1 MPTIYSEEFKASAL
15 ELLEQGTTQVQV
27 CKDLGMSKSAL
38 QSWVNEARL
47 DQRGF
52 EPAEGTEG
60 KAEQARM
67 LRRIRE
73 LEQENEILRQATAYL
88 SQANL
93 KPGQV
98 RPK

>member
-1 MPTIYSEEFKASAL
+1 M
-15 ELLEQGTTQVQV
+15 TQKQV
-27 CKDLGMSKSAL
+27 CADLGMSKSAL
-38 QSWVNEARL
+38 QSWVNETRL
-47 DQRGF
+47 QHHGF
-52 EPAEGTEG
+52 EPAEDAAG
-60 KAEQARM
+60 KAEQAKM
-67 LRRIRE
+67 LKRIRE